1 MTERLM
7 TERLMTERL
16 MNARCVIDA
25 AGIRKFCV

>member
-7 TERLMTERL
+7 TERLINERL
-16 MNARCVIDA
+16 MNARCVMDA

>member
-7 TERLMTERL
+7 TERLMTERI
-16 MNARCVIDA
+16 MNARCVMDA

>member
-7 TERLMTERL
+7 TERLITERI
-16 MNARCVIDA
+16 MNARCVMDA